1 MHLNYIYTNKIKFSG
16 IKEMN
21 ILSKFTTITWNDPL
35 EFICSN
41 YIQNKQIIRYI
52 LNWSTDH

>member
-1 MHLNYIYTNKIKFSG
+1 
-16 IKEMN
+16 MN

-41 YIQNKQIIRYI
+41 YILNKQIIRYI
-52 LNWSTDH
+52 KSEYWSLIMCLDLKQFKLIKFS